1 MVVVLSAQNGG
12 KHIGFYRFAAFL
24 SALGDPLI
32 KGLTEVANQRPEN
45 PIIFLA
51 NFLLNYA
58 NKGGV
63 EQPSNNVN

>member
-1 MVVVLSAQNGG
+1 MSDA
-12 KHIGFYRFAAFL
+12 
-24 SALGDPLI
+24 ALGDPLI

-58 NKGGV
+58 NQGKQGNQVKKIGNSRRV
-63 EQPSNNVN
+63 GNGIGLRQEWKCK